1 MAAAPKTNPEVIAV
15 EPQIRRRLAY
25 GTALTVLLVGSLG
38 GWGALASLS
47 SAVIAPGIV
56 VVDSSDK
63 KVQHPTGGIVSEL
76 NVQNGDRV
84 KAGDVLVRL
93 DATQARANLGVIT
106 SQQMEYRG
114 RKARLEAERDQ
125 ATKIEFPKGFQ
136 DSSADAAAIAAS
148 ERRLFE
154 ARMTSKEGQKKQLR
168 ERIGQFRK
176 EIEGLTVQHVAKKTE
191 VELMGEEQVR
201 VQDMR
206 KRELVNVTKQLTTDR
221 DFTRLQGEE
230 GMLVSNIAKADGQI
244 SEIEVQIISLDQTM
258 VSESMKELREVE
270 GHLSELAERR
280 TAAQDQLDRI
290 EIKAPRSGRVN
301 ELAVHT
307 VGGVINP
314 AETLMMIVPDDE
326 KLAIEVRVAPTDID
340 QLSIGQP
347 ATLRFSAFNQRSTP
361 EFKGVITQI
370 AANMTREPQTGVS
383 YYTARLA
390 IAPDQE
396 EAARKLKLVPGM
408 PVETFVQTGER
419 KAITYLLKPF
429 NDQIARA
436 FKEE

>member
-1 MAAAPKTNPEVIAV
+1 MAAAPKPNPEVIAV

-93 DATQARANLGVIT
+93 DAIQARANLGVIT

-125 ATKIEFPKGFQ
+125 ANKIEFPKGFQ

>member
-1 MAAAPKTNPEVIAV
+1 MAAAPKPNPEVIAV

-25 GTALTVLLVGSLG
+25 GTALTVLLVGSIG

-125 ATKIEFPKGFQ
+125 ANKIEFPKGFQ

-290 EIKAPRSGRVN
+290 EIKAPKSGRVN

-347 ATLRFSAFNQRSTP
+347 ATLRFSAFNQRTTP